1 MSAANGEPSAV
12 VFQLGTIIG
21 KESAGTPGSESSI
34 GNGEGR
40 ARYTYCTEERKVFGD
55 TGSTPGIGNEGEI
68 ELRASSS
75 PRVDSGAACMDPYG
89 PHPRFRSPSSE
100 RGRIRRRSQ
109 S

>member
-1 MSAANGEPSAV
+1 MRGSQHEVRESAANGEPSAV

-55 TGSTPGIGNEGEI
+55 TGSTPGIGNEGET
-68 ELRASSS
+68 ELRASRS
-75 PRVDSGAACMDPYG
+75 PRVDSGAACQDPYG
-89 PHPRFRSPSSE
+89 LHPRFRSPP
-100 RGRIRRRSQ
+100 
-109 S
+109 